1 MAGGRVAS
9 LRQYQTSLLEK
20 GWPNR
25 HKAQEKILSLGWNR
39 VTPSSATYPWLKGR
53 WMRKLILIIREWIEH
68 QQIITLCSSSQDT
81 NAATEGTSIALDWLI
96 L

>member
-1 MAGGRVAS
+1 MTDGRLAS
-9 LRQYQTSLLEK
+9 LGQYQTSLLKK

-25 HKAQEKILSLGWNR
+25 YKAQEKILSLGWNR
-39 VTPSSATYPWLKGR
+39 VTPSSATYPSLKGR
-53 WMRKLILIIREWIEH
+53 WMRKLIFIIREWIEH

-81 NAATEGTSIALDWLI
+81 DAATEGTSIALDWLI